1 MLEAKSSNV
10 TAAFA
15 QAIFI
20 LKTLIK
26 DSDVFLIEKVND
38 TTKFSEVNND
48 SFYVIVSPNILAEGV
63 DKIGPYWLSEQV
75 SLDDLPDN

>member
-1 MLEAKSSNV
+1 MLEAKSNNV
-10 TAAFA
+10 TDAFA